1 MNVHFDAAEL
11 DVSHVSRH
19 VSPVPGLAKAESAMF
34 RRHRPGLRA
43 ESVPVPGQQG
53 DPVQDE
59 PL

>member
-1 MNVHFDAAEL
+1 MLHFDADEL

-43 ESVPVPGQQG
+43 EPVPVPGQQG